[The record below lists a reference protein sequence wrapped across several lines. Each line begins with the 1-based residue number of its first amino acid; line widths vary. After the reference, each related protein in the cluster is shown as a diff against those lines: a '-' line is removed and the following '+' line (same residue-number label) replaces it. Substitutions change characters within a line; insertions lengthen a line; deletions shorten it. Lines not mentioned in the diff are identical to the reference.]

1 MTFPPSPIEL
11 PKVEKLFHDYCEFCR
26 DNLLKFGIKGPN
38 ASMEIWKTPSWAP
51 FTTYHF
57 LRACP
62 INMHP
67 QIKVYADF
75 DKKGRFKDFYRKMEG
90 RDLPDNVKGIFQID
104 LVWRFEWDFIH
115 PCPKG
120 GDIFALALE
129 HEESMRGNEIIQ
141 ETYLGKQLNDLR
153 RLSHVK
159 AYRKILIDRPMYA
172 KKSRE
177 YSDLAD
183 IHEEH
188 FSKLMATFN
197 IDPEEQWLIVIIHP
211 DSLAE
216 PKLVQLRGFRF
227 DRDKKRL
234 ECFDTYQI
242 PIKIQENWE
251 WTVI

>member
-1 MTFPPSPIEL
+1 
-11 PKVEKLFHDYCEFCR
+11 
-26 DNLLKFGIKGPN
+26 
-38 ASMEIWKTPSWAP
+38 
-51 FTTYHF
+51 
-57 LRACP
+57 
-62 INMHP
+62 
-67 QIKVYADF
+67 
-75 DKKGRFKDFYRKMEG
+75 
-90 RDLPDNVKGIFQID
+90 
-104 LVWRFEWDFIH
+104 
-115 PCPKG
+115 
-120 GDIFALALE
+120 
-129 HEESMRGNEIIQ
+129 
-141 ETYLGKQLNDLR
+141 
-153 RLSHVK
+153 
-159 AYRKILIDRPMYA
+159 MYA
-172 KKSRE
+172 KKLRE

-188 FSKLMATFN
+188 FSRLMSTFN

>member
-26 DNLLKFGIKGPN
+26 DKLSYFGIKGPD
-38 ASMEIWKTPSWAP
+38 AYMKTWKTPSWAP
-51 FTTYHF
+51 FTTYYF
-57 LRACP
+57 LKACTE
-62 INMHP
+62 P
-67 QIKVYADF
+67 QIKFYADF

-90 RDLPDNVKGIFQID
+90 RDLPENMKGIFQID
-104 LVWRFEWDFIH
+104 VVWRFEWDFIH

-129 HEESMRGNEIIQ
+129 HQESKRGNKIIQ
-141 ETYLGKQLNDLR
+141 ETYLGKQLNDLL
-153 RLSHVK
+153 RLSHMK
-159 AYRKILIDRPMYA
+159 SYRKILIDRPMYD
-172 KKSRE
+172 KKLRE

-188 FSKLMATFN
+188 FSRLMLNFN
-197 IDPEEQWLIVIIHP
+197 VDPEEQWLIVIIHP

-216 PKLVQLRGFRF
+216 PKLIQLRGFRF
-227 DRDKKRL
+227 GHDEKRL
-234 ECFDTYQI
+234 ERFDTYQI
-242 PIKIQENWE
+242 PIKILENWE